1 MLGSGSGERTL
12 VREDKEKQ
20 ASRGAGCVGS
30 RNPAGKYWTPG
41 SGGTSCD
48 TGEREGAGKISQ
60 GTSPFHPLTQ
70 GWVCP

>member
-12 VREDKEKQ
+12 LREDKEKQ
-20 ASRGAGCVGS
+20 ASSGTGN
-30 RNPAGKYWTPG
+30 RNPAGKHWTPE

-48 TGEREGAGKISQ
+48 TGEREGAGKTSQ